1 MYQLALRSFDLKP
14 REVVEYLDRF
24 IIQRYD
30 TKKILAV
37 AICDHYNHCRRC
49 LDEERSIEESKR
61 RRKNK
66 NNNKEQDD
74 EEDED
79 FDDDWEDLFAEP
91 ETRSEYAK
99 PNILLAGPTGVGKTY
114 LLKNPIGGCT
124 LCQGRCNEIK
134 WNWYIVGR
142 DAEDLVRDLVD
153 AANGNPALASM
164 GIIYVDE
171 NDKMAGGGNE
181 ALEIRGGGS
190 FNTKSVLNSF

>member
-1 MYQLALRSFDLKP
+1 MPTNWGHIFRRIRLRRHVTTTTALNALGLLSLGGPGGNKGQNKKEKMYQLALRSFDLKP

-79 FDDDWEDLFAEP
+79 FDDD
-91 ETRSEYAK
+91 
-99 PNILLAGPTGVGKTY
+99 
-114 LLKNPIGGCT
+114 
-124 LCQGRCNEIK
+124 
-134 WNWYIVGR
+134 
-142 DAEDLVRDLVD
+142 
-153 AANGNPALASM
+153 
-164 GIIYVDE
+164 
-171 NDKMAGGGNE
+171 
-181 ALEIRGGGS
+181 
-190 FNTKSVLNSF
+190 